1 VELEGEFM
9 KVREVMTKTPVCCMS
24 VDSLQ
29 TAADLMKSHDVGA
42 IPVVNNYTERKLLG
56 IITDRDIC
64 IKAVAAR
71 KLNGMIKVMD
81 VMTTSPITCQPDD
94 SIENCESKMERNQVR
109 RIPVVDAQGVCIGI
123 VAQADIAL
131 HDIPEHTSHTVAAI
145 SQHHAPAPATAHA

>member
-1 VELEGEFM
+1 M

-42 IPVVNNYTERKLLG
+42 VPVVNNYTERKLLG
-56 IITDRDIC
+56 IVTDRDIC
-64 IKAVAAR
+64 IKAVALG
-71 KLNGMIKVMD
+71 KINGMIKVMD
-81 VMTTSPITCQPDD
+81 VMTKSPITCRPDD
-94 SIENCESKMERNQVR
+94 SIEACESKMERNQVR
-109 RIPVVDAQGVCIGI
+109 RIPVIDAQGVCIGI

-131 HDIPEHTSHTVAAI
+131 RDIAEHTSHTVAAI